1 MKKYKCKGLLYSEG
15 TVYVLESLEDW
26 DEYEKIY
33 KEENPD
39 FLKQNPNFYV
49 IKEEFKEYI
58 GRVWEDKSEI
68 RYKLNGRAVYKGYD
82 VVGVE
87 DNCPWM
93 DWYWILQNI
102 DDPKD
107 IKNILVNSHD
117 LKNGLK

>member
-1 MKKYKCKGLLYSEG
+1 MKKYKCKGLLYGEG
-15 TVYVLESLEDW
+15 PVYVLESLEDW
-26 DEYEKIY
+26 DEYEKIC

-39 FLKQNPNFYV
+39 FIKLNPNFYA

-68 RYKLNGRAVYKGYD
+68 RYKLNGKPVYKEYY

-87 DNCPWM
+87 DNCSWM
-93 DWYWILQNI
+93 DWYWILQNV

>member
-1 MKKYKCKGLLYSEG
+1 MKKYKCKGLLYGEG
-15 TVYVLESLEDW
+15 PVYVIESLEDW
-26 DEYEKIY
+26 DEYEKIC

-39 FLKQNPNFYV
+39 FTKLNPNFYA

-68 RYKLNGRAVYKGYD
+68 KYKLNGKLVYKEYY

>member
-1 MKKYKCKGLLYSEG
+1 MKKYKCKGLLYGEG
-15 TVYVLESLEDW
+15 PVYVLESLEDW
-26 DEYEKIY
+26 NEYEKIC

-39 FLKQNPNFYV
+39 FIKLNPNFYA

-68 RYKLNGRAVYKGYD
+68 RYKLNGKPVYKEYY